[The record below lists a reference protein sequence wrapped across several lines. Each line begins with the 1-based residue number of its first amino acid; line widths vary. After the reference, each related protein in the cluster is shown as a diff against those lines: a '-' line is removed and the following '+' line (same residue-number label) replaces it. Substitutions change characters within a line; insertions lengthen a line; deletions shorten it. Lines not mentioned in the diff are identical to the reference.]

1 MQSCSDE
8 LYHYGVRGMK
18 WGVRRR
24 RENNVNELSN
34 TENKKKRM
42 NINKKKISKAAI
54 MATTVATVTAIYGT
68 NPKVRKTINRFITS
82 TGKKSLSSLNKGSKH
97 AVEIGKKYINEA
109 IKSAKDGVK
118 EGIKE
123 APKKATKAIVTGVTL
138 NAAKK
143 LLDSTLGK
151 EEAAKIFQAN
161 NNKKISSF
169 WKTGLEDKDDD

>member
-34 TENKKKRM
+34 TDNKKKRT
-42 NINKKKISKAAI
+42 NINKKKIAKAAI
-54 MATTVATVTAIYGT
+54 MATTVVTAIYGT

-82 TGKKSLSSLNKGSKH
+82 TGKKSLSSLNKESKH

-118 EGIKE
+118 EGVKE

-138 NAAKK
+138 NAAKR

-151 EEAAKIFQAN
+151 EEAARIFQAN

-169 WKTGLEDKDDD
+169 WKTGWEDKDDD

>member
-1 MQSCSDE
+1 MKSCSDE

-24 RENNVNELSN
+24 RENNINELSN

-42 NINKKKISKAAI
+42 NINKKKIAKAAI

-82 TGKKSLSSLNKGSKH
+82 TGKKSLSSLNNGSKH
-97 AVEIGKKYINEA
+97 TVEIGKKYINEA

-151 EEAAKIFQAN
+151 EEAARIFQAN

-169 WKTGLEDKDDD
+169 WKTGWVDKDDD